1 MRVVLF
7 SILFLTSC
15 GYSGI
20 CDDSYQ
26 PGIEIVIKN
35 QNGEFISGDV
45 TAVVFEGNYIDT
57 LTELSSSHSGQVL
70 SLGGAYERPGVY
82 ALIIMSDLYATYT
95 DTNIIVRN
103 GDCHVK
109 LVKLD
114 VTLEYK

>member
-1 MRVVLF
+1 M
-7 SILFLTSC
+7 IFLTSC
-15 GYSGI
+15 GYLGV

-26 PGIEIVIKN
+26 PGIEIVFKN
-35 QNGEFISGDV
+35 QNGEFISDEV

-57 LTELSSSHSGQVL
+57 LSELSLNQSGQVL

-82 ALIIMSDLYATYT
+82 ALVVVSDEYETYT

-103 GDCHVK
+103 GSCHVK

-114 VTLEYK
+114 VTLDYK